1 MQQINIDKWIEQ
13 LKLLPNIAE
22 SELKGAY
29 SAFSV
34 DLRENWLSLCEQFWI
49 ETEDIIRFTF
59 IPAINGDY
67 ICCDY
72 DQILLSFP
80 KRFDGLCPN

>member
-34 DLRENWLSLCEQFWI
+34 DLREN
-49 ETEDIIRFTF
+49 
-59 IPAINGDY
+59 
-67 ICCDY
+67 
-72 DQILLSFP
+72 
-80 KRFDGLCPN
+80 